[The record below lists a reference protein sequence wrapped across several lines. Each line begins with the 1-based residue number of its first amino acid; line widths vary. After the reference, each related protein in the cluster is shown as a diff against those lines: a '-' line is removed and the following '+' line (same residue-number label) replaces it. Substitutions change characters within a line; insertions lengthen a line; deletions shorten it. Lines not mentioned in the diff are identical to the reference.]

1 MSEEHPYS
9 VHSFMMPMR
18 WDYFPKDYNYTK
30 GKESFDFDERTNLKV
45 FAEKLQITNIWKRKF
60 YRINN
65 YSELYNENTYF
76 HAFATRTL
84 FDMQQHDELD
94 ENQISSN
101 KTMIYF
107 EVDYDSSDY
116 YKISTNDGEFTL
128 SLTGISLHVYNT
140 GVAILTYNL
149 ENWKYAK
156 SEDILKINE
165 FGRRIYPQFL
175 GVKEPLTETTKIVFL
190 AKQLEIKCVAI
201 NYGLPF
207 SDDFTQ
213 YDTLQNKETHKV
225 DIYGNYQPN
234 IIIDIPE
241 IIQKLFNENF
251 VFSAKDETPEK
262 IRFNIL
268 TDDRMFFQSWYGN
281 NDIAIEL
288 AKPLNDQHN
297 KLIGFKYAQN
307 NFWYAYMYGDKTL
320 KSLGIANKLRQE
332 KDILENTYDRWVE
345 YGTLF
350 GFTRDSF
357 VAVSSDIKTLLDK
370 YAPNVKTHTKT
381 MYYQMAVLCLAQRA
395 SVLRFSA
402 EVSGLADLGK
412 KQNDNE
418 ISKRIQQ
425 LYLNYIE
432 FINKIYFREITPQ
445 IQGIEIY
452 SQFQKIMNIHHDVKD
467 LDTEISELHEYVT
480 LIQDNK
486 RNEEATKLNR
496 LATIFL
502 PATVMFGILGANFL
516 TEDNFEITNGIDIHS
531 LGWICIGFLPSI
543 VLYFIYKN
551 KKND

>member
-1 MSEEHPYS
+1 MSEEYPYS

-18 WDYFPKDYNYTK
+18 WDYFPKDYNFAK
-30 GKESFDFDERTNLKV
+30 GKESFDFDERTNLKI
-45 FAEKLQITNIWKRKF
+45 FADKLQATNTWKRKF

-65 YSELYNENTYF
+65 SSELYNENTYF

-84 FDMQQHDELD
+84 FDMQQHDEFD
-94 ENQISSN
+94 ENHISAN

-107 EVDYDSSDY
+107 ELDYTSTDY
-116 YKISTNDGEFTL
+116 YKIITNYDEYSL
-128 SLTGISLHVYNT
+128 NLTGISLHVYNT
-140 GVAILTYNL
+140 GIAILTYNL
-149 ENWKYAK
+149 ENWKYPEPEK
-156 SEDILKINE
+156 ILHINE

-175 GVKEPLTETTKIVFL
+175 GSSEPLTETTKKIFL
-190 AKQLEIKCVAI
+190 AKQLEIKCAAV

-207 SDDFTQ
+207 SDNFSQ
-213 YDTLQNKETHKV
+213 YDSLQFKETHKV

-234 IIIDIPE
+234 TIIDIPA
-241 IIQKLFNENF
+241 IIQKLFNDNF
-251 VFSAKDETPEK
+251 VYCAKDEAPEK

-281 NDIAIEL
+281 NTL
-288 AKPLNDQHN
+288 ADLLGKEEDLYIDKSKSFNYAHN
-297 KLIGFKYAQN
+297 K
-307 NFWYAYMYGDKTL
+307 FWYAYMYGDKKET
-320 KSLGIANKLRQE
+320 SLGIANKFLQE
-332 KDILENTYDRWVE
+332 KNVLENTYDRWAE

-357 VAVSSDIKTLLDK
+357 VAISSNVKTLLQVH
-370 YAPNVKTHTKT
+370 APDVRTHAKT

-412 KQNDNE
+412 TNKDE
-418 ISKRIQQ
+418 VSKRIQQ

-452 SQFQKIMNIHHDVKD
+452 SQFQKIMNIHNDVKD
-467 LDTEISELHEYVT
+467 LDTEINELHEYVT

-502 PATVMFGILGANFL
+502 PATLMFGILGANFFS
-516 TEDNFEITNGIDIHS
+516 EDNFYNKVFTINSFI
-531 LGWICIGFLPSI
+531 WIFIGLLPSI
-543 VLYFIYKN
+543 ILLFIYKN
-551 KKND
+551 NKNG